1 MADIDKALPNEVR
14 KEFEIPGEEE
24 VQETLVEE
32 IEAREQSPEGIEIEE
47 NEDGSV
53 DINLDPQTAAPEG
66 GDEHYANLAEFLPDD
81 VLGKLA
87 SDLSSKYQEYV
98 SSRKDWEKTYTQ
110 GLDLLGF
117 KYDNRTEPFSGASG
131 ATHPVL
137 AEAVTQ
143 FQSLAYKELLPA
155 DGPVRTQVMGLSTP
169 EKTQQA
175 ARVKDFMN
183 YQIMDQMK
191 EYEPEF
197 DSMLFHLP
205 LSGSTFKKVYYDDME
220 QRAVSKFVPA
230 DDLIVPYTATSLDDA
245 EAIIHRVK
253 VSENDL
259 RKQQVAGFYKDID
272 IGKPSDQESEID
284 KKEREL
290 EGTSKSQNEDVY
302 TLLECH
308 IDLDLEGF
316 EDVNQETG
324 EPSGIKVPYLVT
336 LEENSRE
343 ILSIKRNYEVGD
355 PKKNKVQ
362 YFVHFKFL
370 PGLGFYG
377 FGLIHMIGGL
387 SRTATSALRQL
398 LDAGTLS
405 NLPAG
410 FKMRGIRIRDDAQS
424 IQPGEFRDVDAP
436 GGNLRDSFMM
446 LPFKE
451 PSQTLLQLM
460 GVVVTAGQRFASIA
474 DLQVGDGNQQAAVGT
489 TVALLERGSRTMS
502 AIHKRIYSA
511 LKNEFRLM
519 ARVFKLYLPQEYP
532 YDVVGGQR
540 MIMQSDFDDRV
551 DILPVADP
559 NIFSQTQR
567 ISLAQ
572 TELQLAQSNPQM
584 HNMYAA
590 YRNIYE
596 ALGVKNIDAVLIK
609 PQQPMPKDPALEHID
624 ALGGAQFQAFPGQ
637 DHRSHITSHL
647 NFMATNIARNNPMV
661 MASLEKNIFEHI
673 SLMSQEQV
681 EIEFRDEM
689 QQLQQMQMQAQQM
702 GQQNPQMAQQMQ
714 MQVQQMTQ
722 KIEARKAQLIA
733 DMMEEFMNEEKKITS
748 QFDNDPIAKLRA
760 RELDLRAQENAR
772 KEQESKDRMDLDKMK
787 AMMNQSNQDEKLEQ
801 NEELAKL
808 RADTSIE
815 KTILSKTIPSAD
827 SMMKN
832 QGNMMPKVSVFR
844 SGND

>member
-1 MADIDKALPNEVR
+1 MADIDKALPNEPR
-14 KEFEIPGEEE
+14 KEFNVPGEEE
-24 VQETLVEE
+24 IQEQVVEEVEKVQESPDDVEVM
-32 IEAREQSPEGIEIEE
+32 E

-53 DINLDPQTAAPEG
+53 DINLDPAAATPEG
-66 GDEHYANLAEFLPDD
+66 GDEHYANLADFLPDD
-81 VLGKLA
+81 VLGRMG
-87 SDLSSKYQEYV
+87 SDLNSKYMDYT

-117 KYDNRTEPFSGASG
+117 KYDQRSEPFNGASG

-155 DGPVRTQVMGLSTP
+155 DGPVRTQIIGLQTP
-169 EKTQQA
+169 EKIQQA
-175 ARVKDFMN
+175 TRVKDFMN

-205 LSGSTFKKVYYDDME
+205 LSGSTFKKVYYDE
-220 QRAVSKFVPA
+220 VEGRAVSKFVPA

-253 VSENDL
+253 ISENEL
-259 RKQQVAGFYKDID
+259 RKQQIAGFYRDID
-272 IGKPSDQESEID
+272 IGKPGDKESEVE

-290 EGTSKSQNEDVY
+290 EGVTKTANEDVY
-302 TLLECH
+302 TILECH
-308 IDLDLEGF
+308 VNLDIEGF
-316 EDVNQETG
+316 EDVNPETG
-324 EPSGIKVPYLVT
+324 EPSGIKLPYIVT
-336 LEENSRE
+336 LEEGSRE
-343 ILSIKRNYEVGD
+343 ILSIRRNYEAGD
-355 PKKNKVQ
+355 PAKKKVQ

-387 SRTATSALRQL
+387 SRTATAALRQL

-451 PSQTLLQLM
+451 PSQTLLALM
-460 GVVVTAGQRFASIA
+460 GVVVQAGQRFASIA
-474 DLQVGDGNQQAAVGT
+474 DMQVGDGNQQAAVGT

-511 LKNEFRLM
+511 LKNEFKLM
-519 ARVFKLYLPQEYP
+519 ARVFKLYLPQQYP

-572 TELQLAQSNPQM
+572 TELQLATSNPQM
-584 HNMYAA
+584 HNLYQA
-590 YRNIYE
+590 YRNMYE
-596 ALGVKNIDAVLIK
+596 ALGVKNIDGLLIK

-624 ALGGAQFQAFPGQ
+624 ALGGRPFQAFPGQ
-637 DHRSHITSHL
+637 DHRAHITAHL

-673 SLMSQEQV
+673 SLMAQEQV
-681 EIEFRDEM
+681 ELEMRDELM
-689 QQLQQMQMQAQQM
+689 QLQQMQQQM
-702 GQQNPQMAQQMQ
+702 QMMMQQNPQAAQQMQ
-714 MQVQQMTQ
+714 QQAMMIQ
-722 KIEARKAQLIA
+722 QRIEGRKAVLIA
-733 DMMEEFMNEEKKITS
+733 EMMEEFMNEEKKITS
-748 QFDNDPIAKLRA
+748 QFDNDPIAKLRS
-760 RELDLRAQENAR
+760 RELDLRAMENDR
-772 KEQESKDRMDLDKMK
+772 KEREGRERMDLDKMK
-787 AMMNQSNQDEKLEQ
+787 TMMNQQNQDEKLEQ

-815 KTILSKTIPSAD
+815 KTILSKTVPNVD

-832 QGNMMPKVSVFR
+832 QQNMVPKVR
-844 SGND
+844 IMRGGNE